1 MKKTLLAAL
10 ATVLALGMVGR
21 AEQPKDWTTPF
32 PPFRIAGN
40 LYYVGS
46 ADLAS
51 YLIVTPQGD
60 ILINSDL
67 ESSPALIRKSVERL
81 GFRFSDIKILLIS
94 HAHFDHA
101 AGSALIKK
109 MTGAKYEVMDA
120 DVATVESG
128 GRDDFAFGRDKTM
141 WFPPTKVDRVL
152 HDGDAVALGGTV
164 LTAHKTAG
172 HTRGAT
178 TWTLD
183 EREGGRILHVVIV
196 GGPYAL
202 SSYRLIGNR
211 EYPGIARDFE
221 RQFATLRSLPCD
233 VFLGAHGIYFGLKE
247 KYARFQAGDRNA
259 FIDPAGYRQFVD
271 DAQRSFEAQLKKQRG
286 AAHQSQ

>member
-1 MKKTLLAAL
+1 MRKSFLAVLAA
-10 ATVLALGMVGR
+10 ALLLGVAAR

-51 YLIVTPQGD
+51 YLVVTPKGD
-60 ILINSDL
+60 ILINSNL
-67 ESSPALIRKSVERL
+67 ESSPALIRKSVEKL
-81 GFRFSDIKILLIS
+81 GFKFSDVKILLIS

-128 GRDDFAFGRDKTM
+128 GRDDFAFGHDRTM

-152 HDGDAVALGGTV
+152 HDGDTVELGGTV

-172 HTRGAT
+172 HTKGAI
-178 TWTLD
+178 TWTMD
-183 EREGGRILHVVIV
+183 EQQGGKVLHVVIV

-202 SSYRLIGNR
+202 SSYKLVGNKQ
-211 EYPGIARDFE
+211 YPQIAQDFE
-221 RQFATLRSLPCD
+221 RQFAELRALPCD

-259 FIDPAGYRQFVD
+259 FIDPAGYRKFVE
-271 DAQRSFEAQLKKQRG
+271 DAQRNFEAQLKKQR
-286 AAHQSQ
+286 AAAR

>member
-1 MKKTLLAAL
+1 MKKTVLAVL
-10 ATVLALGMVGR
+10 AIVLALGMSAR
-21 AEQPKDWTTPF
+21 ADQPKDWTTPF

-51 YLIVTPQGD
+51 YLIVTPKGG

-67 ESSPALIRKSVERL
+67 ESSPALIKRSVEKL

-128 GRDDFAFGRDKTM
+128 GHDDFAFGRDKTM

-152 HDGDAVALGGTV
+152 HDGDTVELGGAV

-172 HTRGAT
+172 HTKGAT
-178 TWTLD
+178 TWTVD
-183 EREGGRILHVVIV
+183 EREGGKTLHVVIV

-202 SSYRLIGNR
+202 SSYKLVGNR
-211 EYPGIARDFE
+211 EYPQIAQDFE
-221 RQFATLRSLPCD
+221 RQFATLKALPCD
-233 VFLGAHGIYFGLKE
+233 VFLGAHGIYFGLKD
-247 KYARFQAGDRNA
+247 KYARFQAGDKKA
-259 FIDPAGYRQFVD
+259 FVDPAGYRQFVD
-271 DAQRSFEAQLKKQRG
+271 DTQKGFEAQLKKQR
-286 AAHQSQ
+286 AAAK

>member
-1 MKKTLLAAL
+1 MRKSILAVLAAGL
-10 ATVLALGMVGR
+10 LLGIVAR

-51 YLIVTPQGD
+51 YLIVTPKGD

-67 ESSPALIRKSVERL
+67 ESSPALIQKSVEKL
-81 GFRFSDIKILLIS
+81 GFKFSDVKMLLIS

-120 DVATVESG
+120 DVPTVESG
-128 GRDDFAFGRDKTM
+128 GRDDFAFGHDKSM
-141 WFPPTKVDRVL
+141 WFPPTKVDRIL
-152 HDGDAVALGGTV
+152 HDGDKVELGGTV

-172 HTRGAT
+172 HTKGAT
-178 TWTLD
+178 TWTMD
-183 EREGGRILHVVIV
+183 EQEGGKVLHIVIV

-202 SSYRLIGNR
+202 SSYKLVGNKQ
-211 EYPGIARDFE
+211 YPQIAQDFE
-221 RQFATLRSLPCD
+221 RQFTELRALPCD
-233 VFLGAHGIYFGLKE
+233 VFLGAHGIYFGLKQ
-247 KYARFQAGDRNA
+247 KYPRFRAGDRNA
-259 FIDPAGYRQFVD
+259 FIDPAGYRSFIE
-271 DAQRSFEAQLKKQRG
+271 DAQQQFEAQLRKQK
-286 AAHQSQ
+286 AAAR

>member
-1 MKKTLLAAL
+1 M
-10 ATVLALGMVGR
+10 LGIVAS

-51 YLIVTPQGD
+51 YLIVTPKGD

-67 ESSPALIRKSVERL
+67 ESSPALIQKSVEKL
-81 GFRFSDIKILLIS
+81 GFKFSDVKILLIS

-109 MTGAKYEVMDA
+109 MTGARYEVMDA
-120 DVATVESG
+120 DVPTIESG
-128 GRDDFAFGRDKTM
+128 GRDDFALGQDKTM

-152 HDGDAVALGGTV
+152 HDGDRVELGGTV

-172 HTRGAT
+172 HTKGTT
-178 TWTLD
+178 TWTMD
-183 EREGGRILHVVIV
+183 EPEGGKVLHVVIV

-202 SSYRLIGNR
+202 SSYKLVGNKQ
-211 EYPGIARDFE
+211 YPQIAQDFQ
-221 RQFATLRSLPCD
+221 RQFAELRALPCD

-247 KYARFQAGDRNA
+247 KYARFQAGDRNS
-259 FIDPAGYRQFVD
+259 FIDPAGYRQFVK
-271 DAQRSFEAQLKKQRG
+271 DAQQDFEAKLKKQQ
-286 AAHQSQ
+286 AAAR

>member
-1 MKKTLLAAL
+1 MRKSLLA
-10 ATVLALGMVGR
+10 VLAAGLLLGIGAR

-51 YLIVTPQGD
+51 YLIVTPKGD

-67 ESSPALIRKSVERL
+67 ESSPALIQKSVEKL
-81 GFRFSDIKILLIS
+81 GFKFSEVKILLIS

-109 MTGAKYEVMDA
+109 MTGARYEVMDA
-120 DVATVESG
+120 DVPTIESG
-128 GRDDFAFGRDKTM
+128 GRDDFALGQDKTM
-141 WFPPTKVDRVL
+141 WFPPTKVDRAL
-152 HDGDAVALGGTV
+152 HDGDRVALGGTV

-172 HTRGAT
+172 HTKGTT
-178 TWTLD
+178 TWTMD
-183 EREGGRILHVVIV
+183 EKEGGRVLHVVIV

-202 SSYRLIGNR
+202 SSYKLVGNKQ
-211 EYPGIARDFE
+211 YPQIAQDFQ
-221 RQFATLRSLPCD
+221 RQFAALRALPCD

-259 FIDPAGYRQFVD
+259 FIDPAGYRQFEE
-271 DAQRSFEAQLKKQRG
+271 DAQQDFEAKLKKQQ
-286 AAHQSQ
+286 AAAR

>member
-1 MKKTLLAAL
+1 MKKVMAAI
-10 ATVLALGMVGR
+10 VLALGMSVG
-21 AEQPKDWTTPF
+21 AEQPKDWTAPF

-67 ESSPALIRKSVERL
+67 ESSPALIRRSVEKL
-81 GFRFSDIKILLIS
+81 GFRFGDIKILLIS

-128 GRDDFAFGRDKTM
+128 GRDDFAFGHDKTM
-141 WFPPTKVDRVL
+141 WFPPTRVDRVL
-152 HDGDAVALGGTV
+152 RDGDTVALGGTV
-164 LTAHKTAG
+164 LTARKTAG

-183 EREGGRILHVVIV
+183 QRDGGRILHVVIV

-202 SSYRLIGNR
+202 SSYKLIGNR
-211 EYPGIARDFE
+211 EYPGIAQDFE

-259 FIDPAGYRQFVD
+259 FIDPPGYRQFVD
-271 DAQRSFEAQLKKQRG
+271 DAQRSFEDQLKKQRV
-286 AAHQSQ
+286 AASRSR